1 MMMMMMMMMMMI
13 DELAI
18 GQSGVGVVHA

>member
-1 MMMMMMMMMMMI
+1 MMMMMMMMMMI
-13 DELAI
+13 DELAM

>member
-18 GQSGVGVVHA
+18 GQSGVGVAHA